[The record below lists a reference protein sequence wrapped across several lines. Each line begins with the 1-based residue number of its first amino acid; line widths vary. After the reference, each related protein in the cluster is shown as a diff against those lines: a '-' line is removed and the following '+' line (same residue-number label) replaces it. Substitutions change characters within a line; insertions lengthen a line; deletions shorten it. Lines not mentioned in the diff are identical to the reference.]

1 MSADN
6 QIERI
11 EGYIVRCIDAPVF
24 FVGMLIMSAAPI
36 AQPRIRILV
45 ADDHSVIRR
54 MVRTT
59 LEKHAH
65 FEVCAEAEN
74 GAEAV
79 ELAKKVKPDVTI
91 LNIMMP
97 VLNGF
102 DAARE
107 IRRQVPQS
115 AIVILSTHADR
126 LFVDEARKIG
136 VRAYVAKSDVAEA
149 LVKAVEAA
157 VQGEEMRKTST
168 MASVCGPRT

>member
-1 MSADN
+1 
-6 QIERI
+6 
-11 EGYIVRCIDAPVF
+11 
-24 FVGMLIMSAAPI
+24 
-36 AQPRIRILV
+36 
-45 ADDHSVIRR
+45 

-59 LEKHAH
+59 LEEHAH
-65 FEVCAEAEN
+65 FEVCAEAGN

-79 ELAKKVKPDVTI
+79 ELAKQVKPDVAI

-126 LFVDEARKIG
+126 LFIDEARKIG
-136 VRAYVAKSDVAEA
+136 VRAYVAKSDVGEA
-149 LVKAVEAA
+149 LVKAVVANRSNCELRGDRKGSRSERRNPP
-157 VQGEEMRKTST
+157 VRHLDLRCGGRRKTQLNHRS
-168 MASVCGPRT
+168 AQSRTTVDA

>member
-1 MSADN
+1 LVFLDSAVV
-6 QIERI
+6 IED
-11 EGYIVRCIDAPVF
+11 YIVRCIDARMFCVRLL
-24 FVGMLIMSAAPI
+24 VMSAVTI
-36 AQPRIRILV
+36 ARPRIRIFV

-59 LEKHAH
+59 LEEHAH

-79 ELAKKVKPDVTI
+79 ELAKQVKPDVAI

-126 LFVDEARKIG
+126 LFIDEAKKIG
-136 VRAYVAKSDVAEA
+136 VRAYVAKSDVGEA

-157 VQGEEMRKTST
+157 VQGEDFVVLE
-168 MASVCGPRT
+168 